1 MDKVSVVMPVYNRER
16 YLAAAVESVL
26 SQTYENFELIIVD
39 DGSLDSSVS
48 IAQKYRSMYQDKIR
62 ILTQSNQGPSVAR
75 NNAIRQSSGDHI
87 AFIDSDDLW
96 SPDKLASQVNLLKR
110 HSNVSF
116 IYSGYFVINECG
128 DIIRECMPESTMQGL
143 IYEKLWTVD
152 NNISGGTL
160 LVPKCNMLAV
170 DGFDEN
176 LRGAENLDLRI
187 RLSKLGKV
195 YFVDKSLYY
204 YRRHDS
210 NLTTNCSAMTDAQ
223 LMLINKHFNQ
233 SSSVNQSLHRHVVSK
248 YYYGIGVNEFT
259 KMNLKSAIPFF
270 CRAIVKSPLNLEYY
284 VRLSRCLL
292 GVKINK
298 FLSKMKQ

>member
-1 MDKVSVVMPVYNRER
+1 VPAYNEEKVIGDTVMRVGS
-16 YLAAAVESVL
+16 YLEAMPEP
-26 SQTYENFELIIVD
+26 ELIIVD
-39 DGSLDSSVS
+39 DGSSDSSLS
-48 IAQKYRSMYQDKIR
+48 IAQKYRSTYQNKIR

-75 NNAIRQSSGDHI
+75 NNAIRQSSGDLI

-96 SPDKLASQVNLLKR
+96 SPDKLESQVNLLKR
-110 HSNVSF
+110 HDNVGF

-128 DIIRECMPESTMQGL
+128 DIIRECKPESTMQGL

-152 NNISGGTL
+152 NTISGGTL
-160 LVPKCNMLAV
+160 LVPKSNMIAA
-170 DGFDEN
+170 GCFDEN

-187 RLSKLGKV
+187 RLSKLGEV
-195 YFVDKSLYY
+195 YYVDKCLYY

-233 SSSVNQSLHRHVVSK
+233 NSSVNQTLHRYVLSK
-248 YYYGIGVNEFT
+248 YYYGIGVNEFS
-259 KMNLKSAIPFF
+259 KMNLNIAMPYF
-270 CRAIVKSPLNLEYY
+270 CRAIMKSPLTMKYY

-292 GVKINK
+292 GVKINT
-298 FLSKMKQ
+298 FLSKIKQ